1 MWNVEA
7 VIFVLIA
14 QMLGYVVKGL
24 TGFGNPLIS
33 APLLSMRLDNAIIT
47 PGTLLLDAP
56 INAFIAWRKRDQFQW
71 QKIVPILLAVLA
83 GVVPG
88 VLLLKMS
95 FPWVLKAVLGILV
108 LVLGI
113 EMATR
118 NRRSH
123 KKQQK
128 QWVGLLVAFVSGIC
142 AGLFGINM
150 LIIAYLER
158 TTRNY
163 DEFKG
168 SMCFLFLV
176 ENLFRM
182 AAYLMS
188 GLITMDVLI
197 LGAITVPAAILG
209 VSAGSVLSKHLP
221 EQRMRQCVVVLFLLS
236 GISIFIKAVVFRT

>member
-1 MWNVEA
+1 MWTVE
-7 VIFVLIA
+7 VIFFVLIA
-14 QMLGYVVKGL
+14 QMLGYVIKGL

-47 PGTLLLDAP
+47 PGTLLLDTP
-56 INAFIAWRKRDQFQW
+56 INAFIAWKKRDQFQW
-71 QKIVPILLAVLA
+71 QKIVPILLVNLTGVL
-83 GVVPG
+83 PG

-118 NRRSH
+118 GRRNH
-123 KKQQK
+123 EKQQK
-128 QWVGLLVAFVSGIC
+128 QWVGLVVAFVSGIC

-150 LIIAYLER
+150 LMVAYLER
-158 TTRNY
+158 NARNY

-168 SMCFLFLV
+168 SMCFLFLA

-182 AAYLMS
+182 GIYLMT
-188 GLITMDVLI
+188 GLITTDVLI

-209 VSAGSVLSKHLP
+209 VLAGSALSKHLP

-236 GISIFIKAVVFRT
+236 GISIFVKAVVFRT